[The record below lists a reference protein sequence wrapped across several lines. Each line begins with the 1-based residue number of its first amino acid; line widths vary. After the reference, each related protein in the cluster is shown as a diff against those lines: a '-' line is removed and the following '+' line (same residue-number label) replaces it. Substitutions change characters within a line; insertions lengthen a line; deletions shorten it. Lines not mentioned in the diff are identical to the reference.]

1 MAVKPKLIKQQD
13 RPVHPDLRRLTK
25 SMQAVLV
32 RRYPDPAD
40 RQAAVQKIIRTV
52 EGK

>member
-1 MAVKPKLIKQQD
+1 MAAKPKLIKQQD

-25 SMQAVLV
+25 SMQSVLV

-40 RQAAVQKIIRTV
+40 RKVAVQKIIRTV

>member
-1 MAVKPKLIKQQD
+1 
-13 RPVHPDLRRLTK
+13 
-25 SMQAVLV
+25 MQAVLV

-52 EGK
+52 KES